1 VDPQRCD
8 GCGECFKACPEVA
21 FRLSDDIKAV
31 LWVLASGGQ
40 VSHGL
45 DLAFARTLPGVG
57 KDRITKA
64 ARHLLS
70 WNPKRL
76 RKLMIPPR
84 TLLLL
89 TAWKWGSVAPSE

>member
-1 VDPQRCD
+1 M
-8 GCGECFKACPEVA
+8 PEVA

-45 DLAFARTLPGVG
+45 DLAFARTLPGGVG

-70 WNPKRL
+70 WESEKTEKAHDSSEN
-76 RKLMIPPR
+76 
-84 TLLLL
+84 LLLL
-89 TAWKWGSVAPSE
+89 TAWKWGGKCCA